1 MRKNFKIVA
10 TMAALLIAAVGVIT
24 FEACNKKDEAVKDIS
39 ELNTPELSFM
49 DKEMIQFGDKMK
61 SATKTGETMPLEEA
75 IRNFSNYQN
84 FRLCDASRYSID
96 IERLTIEAEITLNNG
111 NVNLSDLYSL
121 YESNKKAIKDKI
133 MSIEGDDKAV
143 YCISSKIYNNNK
155 DGGDTRIITEAF
167 ICRYHTGPGMP
178 TPFYFDEN
186 LCWVYNQNACYG
198 CTGGKAVDVLSERA
212 CALTIES
219 QGYGCP
225 AGYRLVFYDFVD
237 LYLYAS
243 EYPDTNSPN
252 GFYGLIHNDY
262 EALCLDADDM
272 LYYLNN
278 IYNKIL
284 EWNISQQL
292 NGRVIVF
299 FQYIDFPDSLMWA
312 TYAHTDCTYV
322 GMDD

>member
-155 DGGDTRIITEAF
+155 DGEDARVVTDAILFRGFGTV
-167 ICRYHTGPGMP
+167 MP
-178 TPFYFDEN
+178 TPYYFNEDM
-186 LCWVYNQNACYG
+186 CWPYTFDCYECPGERAVY
-198 CTGGKAVDVLSERA
+198 VLSDRIAAIMTEHVQ
-212 CALTIES
+212 CL
-219 QGYGCP
+219 P
-225 AGYRLVFYDFVD
+225 GYRVVLYEVD
-237 LYLYAS
+237 YETTYATDV
-243 EYPDTNSPN
+243 PDPNSPN
-252 GFYGLIHNDY
+252 GHYALIHNDY
-262 EALCLDADDM
+262 ESLCLNADDM
-272 LYYLNN
+272 RYYLNSMVN
-278 IYNKIL
+278 IATG
-284 EWNISQQL
+284 WNVNQHNL
-292 NGRVIVF
+292 GRNLSHI
-299 FQYIDFPDSLMWA
+299 QYLDFNDSALWGIYSEA
-312 TYAHTDCTYV
+312 ECSYV
-322 GMDD
+322 GFDW

>member
-49 DKEMIQFGDKMK
+49 DKEMIQFGEKMK
-61 SATKTGETMPLEEA
+61 SATKGGETMQLDEA
-75 IRNFSNYQN
+75 VRNLSNYEN
-84 FRLCDASRYSID
+84 FKMCDASRYSAD
-96 IERLTIEAEITLNNG
+96 MERLTIVSDLPITNG
-111 NVNLSDLYSL
+111 NVYLSDINAI
-121 YESNKKAIKDKI
+121 YESNRKQIKDKLA
-133 MSIEGDDKAV
+133 SLEGDDKNV
-143 YCISSKIYNNNK
+143 YCVYSRIDGNSK
-155 DGGDTRIITEAF
+155 DGEDARVVTDAILFRGFGTV
-167 ICRYHTGPGMP
+167 MP
-178 TPFYFDEN
+178 TPYYFDEN